1 MKLISFCL
9 LIGTQLSSVSA
20 TVTGIAVSIQDKVI
34 QNSKAAALGYLTSM
48 LNDLELDPFDLPFE
62 QKITRIRLSNIQV
75 HPSDL

>member
-9 LIGTQLSSVSA
+9 LIGTQLSSISA